1 MTGRVTVQ
9 ADAVVLA
16 LGGASWKRL
25 GSDGAWAEMLAKR
38 GVALEPFAPSNC
50 GFLVQWSAK
59 MAALLAEFIER
70 GPIDDPVFEEAL
82 KRNPNPDQRSVFERQ
97 DDDAAS
103 RH

>member
-1 MTGRVTVQ
+1 VCHAGGGLSL
-9 ADAVVLA
+9 LA
-16 LGGASWKRL
+16 ELAIRIPSGWV
-25 GSDGAWAEMLAKR
+25 SDGEVNLARDPKTGEISVSQR
-38 GVALEPFAPSNC
+38 
-50 GFLVQWSAK
+50 SAK

>member
-1 MTGRVTVQ
+1 
-9 ADAVVLA
+9 
-16 LGGASWKRL
+16 
-25 GSDGAWAEMLAKR
+25 
-38 GVALEPFAPSNC
+38 
-50 GFLVQWSAK
+50 

>member
-1 MTGRVTVQ
+1 V
-9 ADAVVLA
+9 
-16 LGGASWKRL
+16 
-25 GSDGAWAEMLAKR
+25 SDGEVTLARDPKTGEISVSQR
-38 GVALEPFAPSNC
+38 
-50 GFLVQWSAK
+50 SAK

>member
-1 MTGRVTVQ
+1 MTDVVTTKTFRN
-9 ADAVVLA
+9 
-16 LGGASWKRL
+16 GGSFAIRIPSGWV
-25 GSDGAWAEMLAKR
+25 SDGEVTLARDPKTGEISVSQR
-38 GVALEPFAPSNC
+38 
-50 GFLVQWSAK
+50 SAK

-97 DDDAAS
+97 DDDATS